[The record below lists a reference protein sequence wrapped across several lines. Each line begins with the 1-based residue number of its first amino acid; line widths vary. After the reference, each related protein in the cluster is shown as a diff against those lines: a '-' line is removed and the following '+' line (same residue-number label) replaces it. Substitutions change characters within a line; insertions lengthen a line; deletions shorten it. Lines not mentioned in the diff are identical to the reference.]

1 MLITGLSGNEIWCLA
16 QKGIAPGGVV
26 VGNSIYAQGL
36 VRGLTTGL
44 KTIAGGELEDITQ
57 LITEGRKAALD
68 RMEVEARGQ
77 GADGLTGVV
86 TEIKR
91 ISSLVE
97 FLAVG
102 SAVKK
107 LGGVPGGF
115 FSSACSGQ
123 DLYCQIDAGYRPI
136 HFVLGNI
143 AYALGIGGGI
153 WAALKSMSG
162 GEVDSISGM
171 INNTRHKALERLEA
185 EASRVGA
192 NCIVDIKTSIL
203 PFGPGVKEM
212 VLVGTASHNPALG
225 NPQRPY
231 TSELTGE
238 ELWNLTQLGYQPMRL
253 LMASSVCAL
262 GFGGGIKTFLS
273 SFSRGEVDS
282 MTKLIYQARE
292 NCVGRIRDEA
302 EEIGA
307 DGVLDLKLFMHDM
320 PGGMIEILA
329 IGTAF
334 KRNPDVANA
343 SPTLPAQAIIR
354 DRSTFFS
361 SDLDKPSMGHAQKPN
376 GVSSES

>member
-26 VGNSIYAQGL
+26 VGNSIYAQGF
-36 VRGLTTGL
+36 VRGLATGL
-44 KTIAGGELEDITQ
+44 QTIAGGELEDITQ
-57 LITEGRKAALD
+57 LITEGRHAALE
-68 RMEVEARGQ
+68 RMEVEAREQ

-91 ISSLVE
+91 ISSLIE

-123 DLYCQIDAGYRPI
+123 DLYCQIDAGYRPV

-153 WAALKSMSG
+153 WAAFKSISG

-185 EASRVGA
+185 EAIKVGA
-192 NCIVDIKTSIL
+192 NCVVDIKTSIL

-212 VLVGTASHNPALG
+212 VLVGTASHNPCLG

-238 ELWNLTQLGYQPMRL
+238 ELWNLTQLGYQPLRL
-253 LMASSVCAL
+253 LMSSSVCAL
-262 GFGGGIKTFLS
+262 GIGGGIRTFFS

-292 NCVGRIRDEA
+292 NCVSRIRNEA

-334 KRNPDVANA
+334 KRNSDVVNA
-343 SPTLPAQAIIR
+343 SATLPAQAIIR

-361 SDLDKPSMGHAQKPN
+361 SDLDKPSMGQAQRPT

>member
-16 QKGIAPGGVV
+16 KKDIAPGGVV
-26 VGNSIYAQGL
+26 VGNSVYSQGL

-44 KTIAGGELEDITQ
+44 KTMAGGELTDITQ
-57 LITEGRKAALD
+57 LITEGRHSALS
-68 RMEVEARGQ
+68 RMEVEAKEQ

-91 ISSLVE
+91 INSLIE

-102 SAVKK
+102 SAITRSGSNAK
-107 LGGVPGGF
+107 GGF

-123 DLYCQIDAGYRPI
+123 DLYCQIDAGYQPV
-136 HFVLGNI
+136 HFVMGNI

-153 WAALKSMSG
+153 WAAIKTMSG

-171 INNTRHKALERLEA
+171 INNTRHKALERLED
-185 EASRVGA
+185 EAKKAGA

-203 PFGPGVKEM
+203 PFGAGVKEM
-212 VLVGTASHNPALG
+212 VLVGTASHNPHLG
-225 NPQRPY
+225 NPERPY

-238 ELWNLTQLGYQPMRL
+238 ELWNLTDLGYQPLRL
-253 LMASSVCAL
+253 LMASSVFAL
-262 GFGGGIKTFLS
+262 GIGGGIKTFFS

-292 NCVGRIRDEA
+292 NCINRIRNEA
-302 EEIGA
+302 NEIGA
-307 DGVLDLKLFMHDM
+307 AGVLDLKLFMHEM
-320 PGGMIEILA
+320 LGGMIEILA

-334 KRNPDVANA
+334 KKNSDVANA
-343 SPTLPAQAIIR
+343 SPVLPPQAIIR

-361 SDLDKPSMGHAQKPN
+361 SDLDQPSMAQTLK
-376 GVSSES
+376 GGTLEK

>member
-16 QKGIAPGGVV
+16 KKDIAPGGVV
-26 VGNSIYAQGL
+26 VGNSVYSQGL
-36 VRGLTTGL
+36 IRGLTTGL
-44 KTIAGGELEDITQ
+44 KTMAGGELTDITQ
-57 LITEGRKAALD
+57 LITEGRHSALS
-68 RMEVEARGQ
+68 RMEVEAKEQ

-91 ISSLVE
+91 INSLIE

-102 SAVKK
+102 SAIKRS
-107 LGGVPGGF
+107 GSNSNGGF

-123 DLYCQIDAGYRPI
+123 DLYCQIDAGYQPV
-136 HFVLGNI
+136 HFVMGNI

-153 WAALKSMSG
+153 WAAIKTMSG

-171 INNTRHKALERLEA
+171 INNTRHKALERLED
-185 EASRVGA
+185 EAKKAGA

-203 PFGPGVKEM
+203 PFGAGVKEM
-212 VLVGTASHNPALG
+212 VLVGTASHNPHLG
-225 NPQRPY
+225 NPERPY

-238 ELWNLTQLGYQPMRL
+238 ELWNLTDLGYQPLRL
-253 LMASSVCAL
+253 LMASSVFAL
-262 GFGGGIKTFLS
+262 GIGGGIKTFFS

-292 NCVGRIRDEA
+292 NCINRIRNEA
-302 EEIGA
+302 NEIGA
-307 DGVLDLKLFMHDM
+307 AGVLDLKLFMHEM
-320 PGGMIEILA
+320 LGGMIEILA

-334 KRNPDVANA
+334 KKNSDVANA
-343 SPTLPAQAIIR
+343 SPVLPPQAIIR

-361 SDLDKPSMGHAQKPN
+361 SDLDQPSMAQTLK
-376 GVSSES
+376 GGTLEK

>member
-16 QKGIAPGGVV
+16 KKDIAPGGVV
-26 VGNSIYAQGL
+26 VGNSVYSQGL

-44 KTIAGGELEDITQ
+44 KTMAGGELTDITH
-57 LITEGRKAALD
+57 LLTAGRHSALS
-68 RMEVEARGQ
+68 RMEVEAKEQ

-91 ISSLVE
+91 INSLIE

-102 SAVKK
+102 SAIKRSGSNAK
-107 LGGVPGGF
+107 GGF

-123 DLYCQIDAGYRPI
+123 DLYCQIDAGYQPV
-136 HFVLGNI
+136 HFVMGNI

-153 WAALKSMSG
+153 WAAIKTMSG

-171 INNTRHKALERLEA
+171 INNTRHKALERLED
-185 EASRVGA
+185 EAKKAGA

-203 PFGPGVKEM
+203 PFGAGVKEM
-212 VLVGTASHNPALG
+212 VLVGTASHNPHLG
-225 NPQRPY
+225 NPERPY

-238 ELWNLTQLGYQPMRL
+238 ELWNLTDLGYQPLRL
-253 LMASSVCAL
+253 LMASSVFAL
-262 GFGGGIKTFLS
+262 GIGGGIKTFFS

-292 NCVGRIRDEA
+292 NCINRIRNEA
-302 EEIGA
+302 NEIGA
-307 DGVLDLKLFMHDM
+307 AGVLDLKLFMHEM
-320 PGGMIEILA
+320 LGGMIEILA

-334 KRNPDVANA
+334 KKNSDVANA
-343 SPTLPAQAIIR
+343 SPVLPPQAIIR

-361 SDLDKPSMGHAQKPN
+361 SDLDQPSMAQTLK
-376 GVSSES
+376 GGTLEK